1 MYFTNVLMRNVKEEG
16 IDNAECDLTCS
27 NNNCLVVNFMDLMRR
42 FRWVIVPVAIAI
54 WKVNL
59 IPIW

>member
-1 MYFTNVLMRNVKEEG
+1 MNFTNVLMRNVKEEG
-16 IDNAECDLTCS
+16 IDNAECDLACS